1 MSPLF
6 NLRKF
11 QDSQKSTPESC
22 RIHSNAMNDEE
33 LGSGKLLKLKDRMG
47 DRTIQTFWKIGSGKK
62 LGSPSAICTNFTTL
76 RSLPDSCRMDWNI
89 MNYKEFWSKK
99 LLKLKNRRADQ
110 IIQTFCKIG
119 SPPEIRSP
127 LFNLE
132 EISGL
137 WGNSSWFMQN
147 GLKSNEWQ
155 RIWV

>member
-33 LGSGKLLKLKDRMG
+33 LGSGKLYKLKDRMG
-47 DRTIQTFWKIGSGKK
+47 DRTIQTFWKIGSRKK
-62 LGSPSAICTNFTTL
+62 LGSPSGICRNFTTL

-89 MNYKEFWSKK
+89 MNYEEFWSKK

-119 SPPEIRSP
+119 SSQKLDPPSLTCR
-127 LFNLE
+127 NLGTLSKIFLNHAE
-132 EISGL
+132 STET
-137 WGNSSWFMQN
+137 
-147 GLKSNEWQ
+147 
-155 RIWV
+155 